1 MISRRADAEG
11 LGKDSIVS
19 PYFDHLRTDIL
30 DAIPADAKRLLSI
43 GCGAGRTE
51 AELVRRGMVVVG
63 VEVNPQA
70 AQAARHRGLTVL
82 EGDAMQLDVNVDA
95 APYDCIV
102 YADVLEHLADPISLL
117 RRHVASLR
125 PGGIVYVT
133 VPNFRNWQVFWELFI
148 KGHVTYREAGILD
161 YTHLRITT
169 RKMVL
174 EWFQATGLE
183 PVQTCCIIRG
193 PKKRFLSMCTLGLM
207 REFIA
212 PQIALVGK
220 KRSAPIL
227 GSENGVPRPGEA

>member
-1 MISRRADAEG
+1 
-11 LGKDSIVS
+11 
-19 PYFDHLRTDIL
+19 
-30 DAIPADAKRLLSI
+30 
-43 GCGAGRTE
+43 
-51 AELVRRGMVVVG
+51 VVG

-70 AQAARHRGLTVL
+70 AQTARSRGVIVL
-82 EGDAMQLDVNVDA
+82 EGDAAKIDVNTGC
-95 APYDCIV
+95 APYDCIL
-102 YADVLEHLADPISLL
+102 YADVLEHFSDPVSLL

-125 PGGIVYVT
+125 TGGLVYVT

-174 EWFQATGLE
+174 EWFQAVGLE
-183 PVQTCCIIRG
+183 PVRTCCIIRG

-212 PQIALVGK
+212 PQVALVGR
-220 KRSAPIL
+220 KRSAPII
-227 GSENGVPRPGEA
+227 GSGNGVPRPGEA